1 MPFRVFSKKAARS
14 PNLRLTADFSGEQT
28 LHPRL
33 AGNAACPFQLAAC
46 GYNFDQP
53 KQVFRESLA
62 AIDELLIWRYVVAGS
77 FLWDTGNSQLRLG
90 PGSVLMT
97 RQPSPSRLVIAS
109 EGACMLWVLCVGK
122 PTLDYCDQ
130 IATRFGRTQYLPA
143 TSEPIRR
150 AEELVRLVR
159 SKRPRSSFFWSEHTY
174 LWLSSYH
181 CHLETRQAP
190 LERLLSNP
198 EPALRLLPGLPRTVK
213 SFAAQ
218 LGYSPSHFSRQI
230 AKKWKSS
237 PGRLLR
243 EIRLRQAVQLLR
255 HSTDQVQTI
264 AEKTGY
270 ASVPAFI
277 TAFKKAH
284 GATPLVF
291 RRSRR

>member
-1 MPFRVFSKKAARS
+1 MPFRVSQKRVVRS
-14 PNLRLTADFSGEQT
+14 PNLHLAVGFNKEQT

-33 AGNAACPFQLAAC
+33 TTDSICPFQLAAC
-46 GYNFDQP
+46 GYNFDPP

-62 AIDELLIWRYVVAGS
+62 AIDELVIWRYVVAGS
-77 FLWDTGNSQLRLG
+77 FLWDTGTSQLRLG

-97 RQPSPSRLVIAS
+97 RQPAPTRLVISS
-109 EGACMLWVLCVGK
+109 EGVCMLWVLCVGK

-130 IATRFGRTQYLPA
+130 IAARFGRTQSLPPK
-143 TSEPIRR
+143 SEPVRR
-150 AEELVRLVR
+150 AEELVHLVR
-159 SKRPRSSFFWSEHTY
+159 SKRPRTPFFWSEHAY

-181 CHLETRQAP
+181 RHLETHQPP
-190 LERLLSNP
+190 LRRLLSSP
-198 EPALRLLPGLPRTVK
+198 EHALRLLPGLPRTVK

-218 LGYSPSHFSRQI
+218 LGYAPSHFSRQI
-230 AKKWKSS
+230 AKKWKGS
-237 PGRLLR
+237 PGKMLR
-243 EIRLRQAVQLLR
+243 EIRLRQAVQLLL
-255 HSTDQVQTI
+255 HSSDQIQTI

-270 ASVPAFI
+270 TSVPAFI

>member
-1 MPFRVFSKKAARS
+1 MPFRVFQIKAVRS
-14 PNLRLTADFSGEQT
+14 PNLRLAADFSKEQA

-33 AGNAACPFQLAAC
+33 AGDAACPFQLAAC

-62 AIDELLIWRYVVAGS
+62 AIDELVIWRYVVAGS

-97 RQPSPSRLVIAS
+97 RQPSPTRLVIAS

-130 IATRFGRTQYLPA
+130 IAARFGRTQSLPPN
-143 TSEPIRR
+143 SEPVRR
-150 AEELVRLVR
+150 AEELIRLVR
-159 SKRPRSSFFWSEHTY
+159 TKRPHSPFFWSEHTY

-181 CHLETRQAP
+181 HHLETHQPP
-190 LERLLSNP
+190 LRRLLSNP
-198 EPALRLLPGLPRTVK
+198 ESALHLLPGLPRTVK

-218 LGYSPSHFSRQI
+218 LGYSRSHFSRQI
-230 AKKWKSS
+230 AKKWKGS
-237 PGRLLR
+237 PGQLLR
-243 EIRLRQAVQLLR
+243 EIRLRQAVQLLL

-264 AEKTGY
+264 AERTGY

-284 GATPLVF
+284 GSTPLVF

>member
-1 MPFRVFSKKAARS
+1 MPFRVFRKQAARS
-14 PNLRLTADFSGEQT
+14 PHLHLAVGFGKEQT
-28 LHPRL
+28 LHPKL
-33 AGNAACPFQLAAC
+33 TDEASCPFQLAAC
-46 GYNFDQP
+46 GYSFDPP

-62 AIDELLIWRYVVAGS
+62 AIDELVIWRYVVAGS

-90 PGSVLMT
+90 SGSVLMT
-97 RQPSPSRLVIAS
+97 RQPEPTRLVISS
-109 EGACMLWVLCVGK
+109 EGACILWVLCVGK

-130 IATRFGRTQYLPA
+130 IAARFGRTQSLPP
-143 TSEPIRR
+143 TSQPVRQ

-159 SKRPRSSFFWSEHTY
+159 SKRAHSAFFWSERAY

-181 CHLETRQAP
+181 RHLETHQPP
-190 LERLLSNP
+190 LRRLLAKP
-198 EPALRLLPGLPRTVK
+198 EHALRLLPGLPRTVK

-230 AKKWKSS
+230 AKKWKGS
-237 PGRLLR
+237 PGKLLR
-243 EIRLRQAVQLLR
+243 EIRLRQAVQLLL
-255 HSTDQVQTI
+255 HSADRIQTI

-284 GATPLVF
+284 GSTPLVF